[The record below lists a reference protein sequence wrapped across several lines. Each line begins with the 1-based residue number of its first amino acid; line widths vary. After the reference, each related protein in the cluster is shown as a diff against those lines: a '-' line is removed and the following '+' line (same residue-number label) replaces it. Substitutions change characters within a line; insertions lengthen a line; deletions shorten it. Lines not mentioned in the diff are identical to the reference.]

1 MRSCLGSPC
10 CPTQRRRACR
20 VDRAEAMDAAS
31 TGVGGGCPKLLE
43 TRSCCAACETK
54 AKPRCARRGEGEIRP
69 VSTVPRRIWNAWYFS
84 RGTGDSS
91 CLLVSYRPL
100 AHAGLSFKAA
110 EPKGRV
116 AEKPHNN
123 LLVRTPFASLQK
135 DCHNEQVL
143 GPCGPKPLPPLD
155 SQAPCASARRSP
167 RRRRASKARPRSAD
181 KAAAV
186 EADS

>member
-69 VSTVPRRIWNAWYFS
+69 VSTVPRRIWHAWYFS

-123 LLVRTPFASLQK
+123 LLVRTPFASLQ
-135 DCHNEQVL
+135 EIAATSRPRA
-143 GPCGPKPLPPLD
+143 PCGSKTTGSLD
-155 SQAPCASARRSP
+155 SRAPCASARRNP
-167 RRRRASKARPRSAD
+167 RRRRARKARPRSTD
-181 KAAAV
+181 KAAA
-186 EADS
+186 AWAAS

>member
-1 MRSCLGSPC
+1 MLYQESSASSGLSSRPQSVGTTAPTYHNPSRRCLTLWCSRSCSGSPC

-69 VSTVPRRIWNAWYFS
+69 VSTVPRRIWHAWYFS

-110 EPKGRV
+110 GRV

-123 LLVRTPFASLQK
+123 LLVRTPFATLQK
-135 DCHNEQVL
+135 IAQIEQ
-143 GPCGPKPLPPLD
+143 
-155 SQAPCASARRSP
+155 A
-167 RRRRASKARPRSAD
+167 
-181 KAAAV
+181 
-186 EADS
+186 